1 MSGALSVHLGLPE
14 AQIFRFPPEP
24 HPPLIRPASR
34 TGFSWDRPVDIPSTV
49 YSFSL
54 DARLPIFTA
63 CVYIAV
69 VCVFNHL
76 NKRRQYR
83 PWPITRTASFT
94 YFAFAHNLLLSLFSA
109 WVFLGVCR
117 TIISSV
123 PSQPSAPYH
132 IVETFC
138 RFDLSE
144 YSTSRNTLLPLT
156 IHDDGFSGASQA
168 KSLWESGMDY
178 YTWMFYISKY
188 YEIMDTLLLLVK
200 GKKVS
205 FLQMY
210 HHAGAI
216 ICTWVG
222 FLYRTPQGVVGVSL
236 NTGIHT
242 LMYLYYSLT
251 TLKIKVPV
259 FMKRT
264 LTRLQ
269 IAQFVLGGLASW
281 LYVFIS
287 YDSPMDTSLVPTE
300 DKSDNQTYIKRGG
313 ESNVIFCM
321 NNSGQVFALMLTT
334 VYLIPLTQLFLR
346 FFGQTYKLETK
357 KKAL

>member
-1 MSGALSVHLGLPE
+1 MSRALSVHLGLPG
-14 AQIFRFPPEP
+14 ARIFQFPPEP

-34 TGFSWDRPVDIPSTV
+34 MGFSWDRPVDIPSTV
-49 YSFSL
+49 YSFSI

-63 CVYIAV
+63 CFYISF
-69 VCVFNHL
+69 VCVLNHL

-83 PWPITRTASFT
+83 PWPLTRTAFFT
-94 YFAFAHNLLLSLFSA
+94 YFAFTHNLLLSLFSA

-117 TIISSV
+117 TVISSL
-123 PSQPSAPYH
+123 PPQPSAPYH
-132 IVETFC
+132 IADALC

-144 YSTSRNTLLPLT
+144 NNTPHNTLLPLT
-156 IHDDGFSGASQA
+156 IHDDGFSGAYPA

-188 YEIMDTLLLLVK
+188 YEIMDTLLLVVK

-242 LMYLYYSLT
+242 LMVRNDHGIHL
-251 TLKIKVPV
+251 
-259 FMKRT
+259 
-264 LTRLQ
+264 
-269 IAQFVLGGLASW
+269 
-281 LYVFIS
+281 
-287 YDSPMDTSLVPTE
+287 
-300 DKSDNQTYIKRGG
+300 DKY
-313 ESNVIFCM
+313 
-321 NNSGQVFALMLTT
+321 
-334 VYLIPLTQLFLR
+334 
-346 FFGQTYKLETK
+346 
-357 KKAL
+357 